1 MIFPKKDIQD
11 NINHLGFFM
20 VWFSPNKQDE
30 NKIGYSSPMLEYGK
44 NPSKEFC
51 NTFDSDIFL

>member
-11 NINHLGFFM
+11 NINHLGFIM

-30 NKIGYSSPMLEYGK
+30 NKIGYSSTLLEDGK
-44 NPSKEFC
+44 ISSKEFC

>member
-1 MIFPKKDIQD
+1 MILPKKDIQD
-11 NINHLGFFM
+11 NINHLVFIM